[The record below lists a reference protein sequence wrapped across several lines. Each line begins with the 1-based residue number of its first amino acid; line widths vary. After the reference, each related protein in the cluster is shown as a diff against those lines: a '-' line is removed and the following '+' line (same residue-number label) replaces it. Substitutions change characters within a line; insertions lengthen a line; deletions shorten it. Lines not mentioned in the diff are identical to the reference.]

1 MTDNR
6 LYLATYYLET
16 PHENNRKWGVY
27 DYLLSF
33 FTEAVEHPEVI
44 SQGLILDDACM
55 RIPHLEEFLESVMN
69 EPTSQEPPATI
80 TLLDCDMV
88 DYRELLT
95 LPPVEYLL
103 CHYSL
108 SKVYGDE
115 TDILEIPK
123 EYYPETT
130 YVVTG

>member
-1 MTDNR
+1 
-6 LYLATYYLET
+6 
-16 PHENNRKWGVY
+16 
-27 DYLLSF
+27 
-33 FTEAVEHPEVI
+33 
-44 SQGLILDDACM
+44 M

-80 TLLDCDMV
+80 TLLDCDIV

-123 EYYPETT
+123 SIILR
-130 YVVTG
+130 